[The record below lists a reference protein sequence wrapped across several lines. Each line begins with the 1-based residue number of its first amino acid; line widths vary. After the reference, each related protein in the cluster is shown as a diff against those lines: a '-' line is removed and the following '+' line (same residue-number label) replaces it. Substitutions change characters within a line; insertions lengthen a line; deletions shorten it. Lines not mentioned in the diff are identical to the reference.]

1 MEEMTEKV
9 KMRNEDTFG
18 GSFPVRVY
26 KVSTGWCQE
35 THSHEYMQIW
45 YVVSGSCTHIVEG
58 AEYPLRAKNIFVIP
72 PFVEHGLK
80 DERDNFTIICCEF
93 PAELITGD
101 NLFDPAGRGLLRY
114 TCIESFAAVLSRTR
128 PCHTPGELSR
138 VMLEQLLD
146 EMLAE
151 YDRRAEYYEIIL
163 KADVLKLLTLL
174 ARDYSEAMAD
184 GGAIVRSYSAYIDK
198 AVAFIEENFRDKLH
212 IEDAAKAVYAYN
224 VRLIDALCDVVPAVK
239 VQVAY
244 YEMYGP
250 AGMEVYEKTI
260 RYAQE
265 KGLIVMADVKRNDIG
280 ATAACYANAYIGK
293 TDMPDGAQAAFGADI
308 ATINPYLGVDGIKPF
323 ADACRDNGTGVFV
336 LVKTSNPSS
345 GQLQDLRFEDGRTLY
360 QAVADLVEEWG
371 EETRGESGYS
381 AVGAVVGATYP
392 QQGVELRA
400 RMPHAFFLVP
410 GYGAQGAKGT
420 DIAGC
425 FDANGNG
432 AIVNA
437 SRSILCAWKKRE
449 GMAFD
454 AAARDEALR
463 MKEDL
468 CSSLKAVGKEIK

>member
-1 MEEMTEKV
+1 MGGF
-9 KMRNEDTFG
+9 FG
-18 GSFPVRVY
+18 A
-26 KVSTGWCQE
+26 VSANDCILDVFYGTDY
-35 THSHEYMQIW
+35 HSHL
-45 YVVSGSCTHIVEG
+45 GT
-58 AEYPLRAKNIFVIP
+58 R
-72 PFVEHGLK
+72 
-80 DERDNFTIICCEF
+80 
-93 PAELITGD
+93 
-101 NLFDPAGRGLLRY
+101 RGGM
-114 TCIESFAAVLSRTR
+114 T
-128 PCHTPGELSR
+128 
-138 VMLEQLLD
+138 
-146 EMLAE
+146 
-151 YDRRAEYYEIIL
+151 
-163 KADVLKLLTLL
+163 
-174 ARDYSEAMAD
+174 
-184 GGAIVRSYSAYIDK
+184 SYSAELGFQRNIHSIENSPFRTKFEKDVEKMRGNICIGCISDTDPQPIMVRSKLGLY
-198 AVAFIEENFRDKLH
+198 AVCSIGIIQN
-212 IEDAAKAVYAYN
+212 AKALSEELLESGCAN
-224 VRLIDALCDVVPAVK
+224 FETMSSGNINSGGLIGALIAQKSSFV
-239 VQVAY
+239 
-244 YEMYGP
+244 EG
-250 AGMEVYEKTI
+250 I

-293 TDMPDGAQAAFGADI
+293 TDMPDGAQKAFGADI
-308 ATINPYLGVDGIKPF
+308 ATINPYLGVDGVKPF